1 MFPCHIRSNVCF
13 LPPSDVI
20 FSSLL
25 HLEAIRSQPLLCRS
39 CKVQLA
45 KALARPVLEFL
56 GVHVLGTEIFCGR
69 ESSRSFRSRTA
80 HLAVMSCCL
89 EGAASLSPIGS
100 PAPNKEARVRL
111 SMSARL
117 QWHTLAVQVV
127 GDSS

>member
-13 LPPSDVI
+13 LLPSR
-20 FSSLL
+20 LC
-25 HLEAIRSQPLLCRS
+25 QPLLCRS
-39 CKVQLA
+39 RKVQLA

-56 GVHVLGTEIFCGR
+56 GVHVLGTESFCGQG
-69 ESSRSFRSRTA
+69 SSRSLRSRTA

-100 PAPNKEARVRL
+100 PAPNKEARV
-111 SMSARL
+111 